1 MPEVALSPQAAAA
14 EFAGPD
20 PEPLELELE
29 LAEPELLEEEPPEL
43 ELPELLE
50 VEPPE
55 PELELLEPELLEPE
69 LLELELPPAP
79 PLLEVEPPPGPVPA
93 PELLLP
99 PDPAP
104 LLLLPPLLPPRL
116 PPLLL
121 LLLPPC
127 AAEAETDAA
136 VPPPEQACSS
146 APSTRPSA
154 SKAARVPRRVS
165 QQPCFEVW
173 FTGPLRRLPTGNLA
187 PPARRIRPLAD
198 AVQGGRPR
206 GRPQCECAH
215 LAGVMTQTM
224 PGLRVV
230 RTRGRPQQ
238 IVGRAAPP

>member
-20 PEPLELELE
+20 PEPLLE
-29 LAEPELLEEEPPEL
+29 LAEPELPEEEPPEL

-55 PELELLEPELLEPE
+55 PELLELELPEPELLELE
-69 LLELELPPAP
+69 LPELELPPAP

-104 LLLLPPLLPPRL
+104 LLLLPPLLPLRL
-116 PPLLL
+116 PPL

-198 AVQGGRPR
+198 AVQR
-206 GRPQCECAH
+206 GRPC
-215 LAGVMTQTM
+215 
-224 PGLRVV
+224 RVHSTSA
-230 RTRGRPQQ
+230 RTWRES
-238 IVGRAAPP
+238 